1 MKNLPV
7 QYCLTRACSGW
18 PQHSGNDSKI
28 LATADAQAV
37 RQHILTTAMEI
48 ITPEENPDRHVG
60 RKRTAE
66 KQLLIISIN
75 FLAFFGFAIIAYGLA
90 AQIYQETWG
99 VLERIAN
106 FVSTTST
113 LLGALLTFL
122 SVYLKPNARLR
133 PSPKNTLLRSASLL
147 W

>member
-1 MKNLPV
+1 
-7 QYCLTRACSGW
+7 
-18 PQHSGNDSKI
+18 
-28 LATADAQAV
+28 
-37 RQHILTTAMEI
+37 MEI

-60 RKRTAE
+60 SKRTAE

-75 FLAFFGFAIIAYGLA
+75 FLAFFGFVIIAYGLA
-90 AQIYQETWG
+90 AQVYQETWG

-122 SVYLKPNARLR
+122 SVYLKPNTR
-133 PSPKNTLLRSASLL
+133 PPEAVSKKYVAPFCIFIVVATGAVLISSPQSVHPHVVNGIAILAIAGGLFRTVST
-147 W
+147 

>member
-1 MKNLPV
+1 
-7 QYCLTRACSGW
+7 
-18 PQHSGNDSKI
+18 
-28 LATADAQAV
+28 
-37 RQHILTTAMEI
+37 MEI

-122 SVYLKPNARLR
+122 SVYLKPNARPPEAVSKKYVAPFCIFIVVATGVVLISNPQSVHPHVVNGIAILAIAGGLFR
-133 PSPKNTLLRSASLL
+133 TVST
-147 W
+147 